1 MGSLNWNSFFR
12 NFKKK
17 IFVVKSKFSSCLLI
31 SRVFSECCSLA
42 MMFLKNDF
50 LEQNN
55 KDCAWGAI
63 YLNVRTAL
71 KLYVFCAPSCLSAA
85 CQKNIFVFF
94 VLGEIEVFSKK
105 NVISVS
111 WFKKKICF
119 LILEASDWLLTWI
132 NQPNQ

>member
-1 MGSLNWNSFFR
+1 MQDQRIDQIWQDSRVGSLNSNSFFR
-12 NFKKK
+12 NLFFY
-17 IFVVKSKFSSCLLI
+17 FVVKLRFSSCLLI

-105 NVISVS
+105 VIS
-111 WFKKKICF
+111 CF
-119 LILEASDWLLTWI
+119 MKNNFL
-132 NQPNQ
+132 

>member
-1 MGSLNWNSFFR
+1 MGSLNSNSFFR
-12 NFKKK
+12 NLFFY
-17 IFVVKSKFSSCLLI
+17 FVVKLRFSSCLLM

-63 YLNVRTAL
+63 YLKVRTAS
-71 KLYVFCAPSCLSAA
+71 KLYVFFCAPSCLSAA

-111 WFKKKICF
+111 WFKKNKF
-119 LILEASDWLLTWI
+119 VF
-132 NQPNQ
+132 

>member
-1 MGSLNWNSFFR
+1 MGSLNSNSFFC
-12 NFKKK
+12 NLKKK
-17 IFVVKSKFSSCLLI
+17 KFVFIDLI

-105 NVISVS
+105 VIS
-111 WFKKKICF
+111 CF
-119 LILEASDWLLTWI
+119 MKNNFL
-132 NQPNQ
+132 